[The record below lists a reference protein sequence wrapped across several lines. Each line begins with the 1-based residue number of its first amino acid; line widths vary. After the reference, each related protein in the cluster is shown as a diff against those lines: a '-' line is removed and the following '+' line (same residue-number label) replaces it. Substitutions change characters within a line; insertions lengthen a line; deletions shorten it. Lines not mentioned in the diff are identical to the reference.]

1 MHKHSMNRYFHKLTN
16 FLKNAKSAIRFRLI
30 HFLSL
35 EQGIMFKTA
44 NLIAAEKV
52 EGDYIEFGVYSGGSF
67 IEAFNTL
74 KHAFGPHQKIHGE
87 RTKKDEDEMK
97 RIWDKM
103 RFIAF
108 DSFQGLPQLD
118 GIDKEAHDFEKG
130 KYSCSEEI
138 FRKNIKNRG
147 VSLNKVIVVPGLFND
162 TCTKDT
168 IEKYNIKKV
177 AIVHIDCDLYSST
190 KIALE
195 FIKPLITD
203 GTIIIFDDWF
213 CFRGNPNLGE
223 QRAFFEWKESMPDW
237 IFSEYQKAGPWT
249 NSFIAN
255 KRDVRRPN
263 FITTIK

>member
-1 MHKHSMNRYFHKLTN
+1 MNRYFHKLTN

-168 IEKYNIKKV
+168 IEKYNIKCENRKNRE
-177 AIVHIDCDLYSST
+177 LNQ
-190 KIALE
+190 KI
-195 FIKPLITD
+195 
-203 GTIIIFDDWF
+203 
-213 CFRGNPNLGE
+213 
-223 QRAFFEWKESMPDW
+223 
-237 IFSEYQKAGPWT
+237 
-249 NSFIAN
+249 
-255 KRDVRRPN
+255 
-263 FITTIK
+263 